1 MRQQHTAGGAPD
13 RGGHGMDSKHLQTPA
28 LILDMD
34 VFEKNMAAMN
44 ALLVSTRLK
53 LRPHYKSSKCTAI
66 AHMQIEAGA
75 IGLCCAKLS
84 EAEDLADAGIEDIL
98 IANQVTDRAKVN
110 RVARLAQCCRLTVC
124 VDSAQNIADLAAA
137 AAYQGSTVHCLVEYE
152 IGMRRCGVET
162 KEEVYALARQ
172 IADSPGLV
180 FDGIQAYA
188 GHLSHEIDYRIR
200 QEESIK
206 IEIRLRELL
215 DYLQFKGLP
224 AREVSGVST
233 GTVEFRQHDTVYT
246 EIQAGSYIFM
256 DAAYNLLNLPFE
268 NSLFVL
274 STVMSANQ
282 YIVVADA
289 GRKSVS
295 IDQQMPVF
303 RESPHAQL
311 RISEEHSAALAA
323 ECPAAVG
330 DKVHIIPGHCC
341 TTVNLHDWLYLTRQ
355 GKVIDKVPVISRGK
369 SY

>member
-1 MRQQHTAGGAPD
+1 
-13 RGGHGMDSKHLQTPA
+13 MDIQHLQTPA
-28 LILDMD
+28 LILDMN
-34 VFEKNMAAMN
+34 VLEKNMATMN
-44 ALLVSTRLK
+44 ALLANTHLK

-66 AHMQIEAGA
+66 AHMQMAAGA

-162 KEEVYALARQ
+162 KEETYALARQ
-172 IADSPGLV
+172 ITDSPGLV
-180 FDGIQAYA
+180 FSGIQAYA
-188 GHLSHEIDYRIR
+188 GHLSHEVDYRVR

-206 IEIRLRELL
+206 IEVRLRELL
-215 DYLQFKGLP
+215 DFLYSRGLP

-233 GTVEFRQHDTVYT
+233 GTVEFRQQDTVYT
-246 EIQAGSYIFM
+246 EIQAGSYTFM
-256 DAAYNLLNLPFE
+256 DTAYNLLNLPFE

-274 STVMSANQ
+274 STIMSANQ
-282 YIVVADA
+282 YFVISDA

-295 IDQQMPVF
+295 VDQQMPVF
-303 RESPHAQL
+303 RECPDTPL
-311 RISEEHSAALAA
+311 RVSEEHSAASAA

-355 GKVIDKVPVISRGK
+355 GKVIDKVPVTSRGK
-369 SY
+369 SD